1 MTCEVV
7 AVRIS
12 LGLMPFGVAGRVR
25 ARALL
30 LIALFAAGS
39 CSSAGVFR
47 QYEYEEELRLYVDG
61 SARMDVS
68 SSIAA
73 LVALRGFDL
82 DPNPDLEV
90 DRDKV
95 RSMFQGPGVDVTS
108 VRVSRR
114 DGRRFVHVRVDVSDI
129 RQLSRVAPFSWSSY
143 QFRRRGDVLE
153 YQQVVGAAVG
163 KAVGDVGWNGNELVA
178 FRMHIPSMI
187 AYHNAPSKQVRRGN
201 ILEWEQ
207 PLVERLQSVPVQVEV
222 TLEPDSILY
231 TTLWLFGSM
240 VLLAAVA
247 FGVVIWRVARH
258 GREDVGPGPHTS
270 IRPTSSP

>member
-1 MTCEVV
+1 MLSSPRVLLTLLAACSIL
-7 AVRIS
+7 ASACGSGGGI
-12 LGLMPFGVAGRVR
+12 LGKE
-25 ARALL
+25 
-30 LIALFAAGS
+30 
-39 CSSAGVFR
+39 
-47 QYEYEEELRLYVDG
+47 YEYEEELRLYVDG
-61 SARMDVS
+61 SARMDLS

-95 RSMFQGPGVDVTS
+95 RSMFQGPGVDVRS

-178 FRMHIPSMI
+178 FRMHIPSVI

-207 PLVERLQSVPVQVEV
+207 PLVERLKSVPVQVEV
-222 TLEPDSILY
+222 NMEPDSILY
-231 TTLWLFGSM
+231 STLWLFGAAF
-240 VLLAAVA
+240 LLAAVA

-270 IRPTSSP
+270 TRPTSSP

>member
-1 MTCEVV
+1 ML
-7 AVRIS
+7 S
-12 LGLMPFGVAGRVR
+12 LPPV
-25 ARALL
+25 LL
-30 LIALFAAGS
+30 TLLAACSILGAACGGS
-39 CSSAGVFR
+39 GGGILGKE
-47 QYEYEEELRLYVDG
+47 YEYEEELRLYVDG
-61 SARMDVS
+61 SARMDLS

-82 DPNPDLEV
+82 DPNPDLDV

-95 RSMFQGPGVDVTS
+95 RTLFQGPGVDVRS

-114 DGRRFVHVRVDVSDI
+114 DGRRFVHVRVDVTDI

-153 YQQVVGAAVG
+153 YQQVVGTAVG

-178 FRMHIPSMI
+178 FRMHIPSVI

-207 PLVERLQSVPVQVEV
+207 PLVERLKSVPVQVEV
-222 TLEPDSILY
+222 NMEPDSILY
-231 TTLWLFGSM
+231 TTLLLFGSTI
-240 VLLAAVA
+240 LLAAAV

-270 IRPTSSP
+270 TRPT